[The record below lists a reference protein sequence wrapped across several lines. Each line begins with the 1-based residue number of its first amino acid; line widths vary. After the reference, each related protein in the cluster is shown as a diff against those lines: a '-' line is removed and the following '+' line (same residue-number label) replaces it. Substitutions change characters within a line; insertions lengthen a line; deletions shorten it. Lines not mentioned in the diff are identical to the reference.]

1 MQLIYLAAG
10 RGSRLGKLTKKL
22 PKCLCKINNKTI
34 LDYIIPIFKDFT
46 KVIIVTGYQSL
57 KVKNKLK
64 KIKNIELIEN
74 YSHKTTNMVY
84 SMFLSSPYINNDDL
98 IICYGDI
105 IFDLKII
112 KKMNT
117 IKKNIIPLNI
127 NWLEL
132 WKKRMPLHLIKK
144 DAENVILKKNKIIS
158 IGEKIK
164 DKIPKFQYMGLLKIN
179 NSDFK
184 RLNKF
189 FKRTNA
195 RISMTNFINL
205 AISKKVIKFYA
216 LKSNLKW
223 SEIDTIN
230 DKLVTEKIF
239 S

>member
-1 MQLIYLAAG
+1 M
-10 RGSRLGKLTKKL
+10 
-22 PKCLCKINNKTI
+22 
-34 LDYIIPIFKDFT
+34 
-46 KVIIVTGYQSL
+46 
-57 KVKNKLK
+57 
-64 KIKNIELIEN
+64 
-74 YSHKTTNMVY
+74 HKTTNMVY

-117 IKKNIIPLNI
+117 LKKNIIPLNT

-164 DKIPKFQYMGLLKIN
+164 DKIPKFQYMGLLRIN

-184 RLNKF
+184 KLNKF
-189 FKRTNA
+189 FKRMDT

-223 SEIDTIN
+223 SEIDTIH

-239 S
+239 N